1 MCRGAYRLSDGR
13 EAVKAL
19 AWAGVR
25 EIVTQFDRLN
35 PYDRDVMQEPILK
48 VEKVNFGLDG
58 KQREL
63 YGYAIAAKR
72 YCLFATKH
80 RS

>member
-1 MCRGAYRLSDGR
+1 
-13 EAVKAL
+13 
-19 AWAGVR
+19 
-25 EIVTQFDRLN
+25 
-35 PYDRDVMQEPILK
+35 MQEPILK